1 MGKFM
6 IINKTIRYTC
16 LTLFFLTITFL
27 SAAHSQEVKKLSILP
42 FEIHSKGDGT
52 AIKDSL
58 YKSLVEELK
67 KEKLVE
73 VIPADAYLRGN
84 IKFDQRRAIE
94 IGKKMGVDF
103 VVSGSLTQL
112 GENLSF
118 DAQIID
124 VSKEIALSGFSA
136 QGKGLADV
144 GTMAIKLKTEI
155 LTRAGLIQKIVKIE
169 IKGNRKIEASAILQ
183 QIKSKAGKPF
193 WEADISADIK
203 TIFKMGF
210 FLDVTADAI
219 STPEGK
225 EVTFTVQE
233 KGLISDIRIN
243 GNKALSKGDIQEVLT
258 IKVKQNLN
266 QEKIKAD
273 VEKIKNL
280 YETKGYNNAEITD
293 KVEKDGEKDFR
304 IIFDIKE
311 NGKIYV
317 KSITFEG
324 NEAYSSKELKNMM
337 SSSEYTIFSFF
348 SDSGMLKR
356 EQLKQDIQKLNAY
369 YFNNGFINSQVG
381 EPEITHDE
389 KGIYIKIK
397 IKEGKR
403 FKFGKIEISGDSL
416 IKPRP
421 ELLQALKI
429 KEGNNYDRESLSKDI
444 DFLTQACNDEGYAI
458 ADVNPKVNIREK
470 EQLVDID
477 FQLKKGE
484 LVYINRINITGNAVT
499 RDKVIRRQLEVVEG
513 NLYSSSKLK
522 NSYGNLNRL
531 RYFEEV
537 DFQTEK
543 KPDKNEMDINIRV
556 KEKNTGMFMVG
567 AGYSA
572 TEQAI
577 IMAQIVQQNF
587 LGYGQILS
595 LKASLGSTTNNYE
608 LSFTEPWLLDLPLWS
623 QVTIWKY
630 KRDYDSYSLDTQGA
644 GFTLGYPIWEKI
656 SAYAGYNF
664 TINNIENINY
674 DTATSYIMDQA
685 GQRIASSVTLS
696 LGRDTTDDN
705 IFPTKG
711 TKTSISVQH
720 AGTPLGGD
728 TKFTKYSAGA
738 TAYYPLFWDMV
749 FGAKGR
755 IGYLQNNDDSDSRIP
770 INERYVLGGINSL
783 RGLRYVGIRNSG
795 SSDVLGGTS
804 MLVFNFELVFP
815 FIKDAGMKGVVFF
828 DAGNTWDGGYYLDD
842 LRQTV
847 GLGLRWYSPIGPLRI
862 EYGYVLNR
870 KGLNDDAMGRWEFT
884 IGMFM

>member
-42 FEIHSKGDGT
+42 FEIYSKGDGT

-664 TINNIENINY
+664 TINNIGNINY

>member
-42 FEIHSKGDGT
+42 FEIYSKGDGT

-243 GNKALSKGDIQEVLT
+243 GNKALSKDDIQEVLT

-664 TINNIENINY
+664 TINNIGNINY

>member
-1 MGKFM
+1 M
-6 IINKTIRYTC
+6 
-16 LTLFFLTITFL
+16 
-27 SAAHSQEVKKLSILP
+27 P
-42 FEIHSKGDGT
+42 FEIYSKGDGT

-73 VIPADAYLRGN
+73 VIPADTYLGGN

-94 IGKKMGVDF
+94 IGKKTGVDF
-103 VVSGSLTQL
+103 VVYGSLTQL

-124 VSKEIALSGFSA
+124 VSKEIALSSGFSA
-136 QGKGLADV
+136 QGKGLADI

-183 QIKSKAGKPF
+183 QIKSKVGKPF

-243 GNKALSKGDIQEVLT
+243 GNKALSKDDIQEVLT
-258 IKVKQNLN
+258 IKVKQSLN

-280 YETKGYNNAEITD
+280 YETKAYYNAEITD

-311 NGKIYV
+311 NSKIYV

-324 NEAYSSKELKNMM
+324 NEAYSSKELKSMM
-337 SSSEYTIFSFF
+337 SSSEYSIFSFF
-348 SDSGMLKR
+348 SDAGLLKN
-356 EQLKQDIQKLNAY
+356 EQLKQDVQKISAY

-381 EPEITHDE
+381 EPEITHDD

-397 IKEGKR
+397 INEGKR

-429 KEGNNYDRESLSKDI
+429 KTGSNYDREALSKDI
-444 DFLTQACNDEGYAI
+444 DFLTVACNDEGYAN
-458 ADVNPKVNIREK
+458 ADVNPKVNIRDK

-484 LVYINRINITGNAVT
+484 LVYIHNISITGNTIT

-543 KPDKNEMDINIRV
+543 NPNKNEMDINIRV

-572 TEQAI
+572 TENAI

-595 LKASLGSTTNNYE
+595 LKGSLGSTTQNYE
-608 LSFTEPWLLDLPLWS
+608 LSLTEPWLLDLPLWS
-623 QVTIWKY
+623 QVSIWNY
-630 KRDYDSYSLDTQGA
+630 KQISDSYTLVTKGA

-656 SAYAGYNF
+656 RGYVGYNF
-664 TINNIENINY
+664 TMTNIQDIDY
-674 DTATSYIMDQA
+674 TTAASYIIDQE
-685 GQRIASSVTLS
+685 GQRIGSAVTLS
-696 LGRDTTDDN
+696 LVRDTTNDN
-705 IFPTKG
+705 MFPTTG
-711 TKTSISVQH
+711 TNTSISVQH
-720 AGTPLGGD
+720 FGSPLGGD
-728 TKFTKYSAGA
+728 IKLTKYSAGA

-755 IGYLQNNDDSDSRIP
+755 IGYLQNNDDSDDRIP
-770 INERYVLGGINSL
+770 ISERYVLGGISSL
-783 RGLRYVGIRNSG
+783 RGFRYVGIQNSG
-795 SSDVLGGTS
+795 TSDVLGGTS

-815 FIKDAGMKGVVFF
+815 LIKDAGMKGVLFF
-828 DAGNTWDGGYYLDD
+828 DAGNTWNGGYYLDD
-842 LRQTV
+842 LRKSA
-847 GLGLRWYSPIGPLRI
+847 GLGIRWYSPIGPLRL
-862 EYGYVLNR
+862 EYGYVLDRGKN
-870 KGLNDDAMGRWEFT
+870 LNDDTVGRFEFT